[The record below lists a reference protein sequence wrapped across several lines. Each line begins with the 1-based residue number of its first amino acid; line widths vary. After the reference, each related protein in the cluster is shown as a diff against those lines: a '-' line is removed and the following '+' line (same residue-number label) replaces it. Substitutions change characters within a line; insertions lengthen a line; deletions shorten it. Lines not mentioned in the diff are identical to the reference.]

1 MVPRAGHRDS
11 IPVLPSRSSVTSCV
25 TMARDNGAR
34 DNGTGILSH
43 LAHPALTAE
52 ANSVTASPSFCHALL
67 SRFRHVMGRERRRA
81 SSSLAPPTSLQDDNG
96 GRQWGGAT
104 ATLRPLPAS
113 SQKRSAEPSLSLQSP
128 SRLLDL
134 GVSSLEENRIPN
146 AGKVHFPQ
154 LREPKRHAFPRSRQ
168 TGRLALRT
176 RSRPVLQH
184 IRKTQADA
192 RIARPG
198 LQPSAHPLALS
209 TSTPSR
215 ARIPILRP
223 SRTARPA
230 LPSRARRVPVPCPF
244 ARSRSRRT
252 VP

>member
-113 SQKRSAEPSLSLQSP
+113 SQKRSAEPSLSPKSLSP
-128 SRLLDL
+128 PRPRSILPRRKPHPERRQGALSPTTRTEAARL
-134 GVSSLEENRIPN
+134 SSLTSDGAPRPS
-146 AGKVHFPQ
+146 HPQ
-154 LREPKRHAFPRSRQ
+154 PPSSAAHSQ
-168 TGRLALRT
+168 
-176 RSRPVLQH
+176 
-184 IRKTQADA
+184 TQAGA

-198 LQPSAHPLALS
+198 PRPSAHPLALS

>member
-1 MVPRAGHRDS
+1 M
-11 IPVLPSRSSVTSCV
+11 
-25 TMARDNGAR
+25 
-34 DNGTGILSH
+34 SH

-52 ANSVTASPSFCHALL
+52 ANSVTASPSHCHALL

-104 ATLRPLPAS
+104 STLRPLPAS
-113 SQKRSAEPSLSLQSP
+113 SQKRSAEPSLQSP

-134 GVSSLEENRIPN
+134 GVSSPRRKPHPERWQDTLSPTTRTEAARLSSHTSDGTPRPS
-146 AGKVHFPQ
+146 HPQ
-154 LREPKRHAFPRSRQ
+154 PPSSAAHSQ
-168 TGRLALRT
+168 
-176 RSRPVLQH
+176 
-184 IRKTQADA
+184 TQAGA

-198 LQPSAHPLALS
+198 PRPSAHPLALS
-209 TSTPSR
+209 TSTPSC
-215 ARIPILRP
+215 ARTPILRP

>member
-1 MVPRAGHRDS
+1 MTTVG
-11 IPVLPSRSSVTSCV
+11 
-25 TMARDNGAR
+25 DNGA
-34 DNGTGILSH
+34 G
-43 LAHPALTAE
+43 
-52 ANSVTASPSFCHALL
+52 
-67 SRFRHVMGRERRRA
+67 
-81 SSSLAPPTSLQDDNG
+81 
-96 GRQWGGAT
+96 
-104 ATLRPLPAS
+104 PLPHYAHFPPHRRKEA
-113 SQKRSAEPSLSLQSP
+113 QNPLSLQSP